1 MKAPQNKFVLFLALL
16 PLLGCQDYGF
26 SRKANGPGGD
36 TPAIEVAPTL
46 LDFWSVRSGEEQVLS
61 FTISS
66 VGDGT
71 LSIDELIPS
80 GSGSFTLLDADTPF
94 NLAPG
99 DSAELR
105 VAFTPLDPGTQTG
118 AITVNS
124 NDPDR
129 GSVDVDLT
137 GSGLLPWLE
146 ITPDS
151 YDFGDFVIPC
161 TDALQLTLQNTGDDT
176 LHVSDVQYLGDGQLH
191 LREDM
196 EVPFSL
202 SPGSYTTAWVDLDPA
217 YEGDVT
223 GTLSVTSN
231 DPRGVVEAT
240 QSAVAAWAGDGHD
253 SFTVETDPPVDLLF
267 AVDQSSSMNDDAVSL
282 ADNFSVFIEALQ
294 TVTSGW
300 HLGVVTYDHGC
311 FNDGVLDAST
321 TDLDAV
327 FAEAVAAGDDD
338 IANTEALFRLVD
350 RALQQTDSKSCNQDF
365 LREGAP
371 LHIIVV
377 SDEPERSTET
387 ASAWTWDYW
396 LARYTTYVDG
406 DSLLKVSGVL
416 DVDGCNEGAEGYAE
430 AVAATGGLALSI
442 CSGDWSDYALQLA
455 EASTEFAW
463 VYAPSQEA
471 VPTSVTVTVDGVEQ
485 STGWSWDDSLGA
497 VVFASRPEGSTVELS
512 YKLVS
517 ECN

>member
-1 MKAPQNKFVLFLALL
+1 MKIQQNKFVVISILL
-16 PLLGCQDYGF
+16 LVGCTDYGF
-26 SRKANGPGGD
+26 SRKANAPGGD
-36 TPAIEVAPTL
+36 TPAIEVDPTL

-61 FTISS
+61 FAIRS

-71 LSIDELIPS
+71 LAVDDLIPS
-80 GSGSFTLLDADTPF
+80 GSASFTLLDGDPPF

-99 DSAELR
+99 ESAELH

-118 AITVNS
+118 LITVTS

-129 GSVDVDLT
+129 PSVDVDLT

-151 YDFGDFVIPC
+151 HDFGDFVIPC
-161 TDALQLTLQNTGDDT
+161 ADAVQLTLQNTGDDT
-176 LHVSDVQYLGDGQLH
+176 LDVSAVDYLGDGQLH

-202 SPGSYTTAWVDLDPA
+202 SPGSYTTAWVELDPA
-217 YEGDVT
+217 YEGEIT

-240 QSAVAAWAGDGHD
+240 QRAAATWAGDGRD
-253 SFTVETDPPVDLLF
+253 TFTVDTDPPVDLLF
-267 AVDQSSSMNDDAVSL
+267 AVDQSSSMNDDAVRL
-282 ADNFSVFIEALQ
+282 ADNFSVFIDTLQ

-321 TDLDAV
+321 SDLESV
-327 FAEAVAAGDDD
+327 FAAAVSAGDDD

-350 RALQQTDSKSCNQDF
+350 RALQQTDSKSCNEDF

-371 LHIIVV
+371 LHVIVV

-396 LARYTTYVDG
+396 LARYYGYVDG
-406 DSLLKVSGVL
+406 ESLLKVSGVI
-416 DVDGCNEGAEGYAE
+416 DVDGCNEGADGYAQ
-430 AVAATGGLALSI
+430 AVAATGGLQLSI

-471 VPTSVTVTVDGVEQ
+471 VPTSVAVFVDGVEL
-485 STGWSWDDSLGA
+485 SAGWSWDDSLAA
-497 VVFASRPEGSTVELS
+497 VVFDARPEGSTVELT

-517 ECN
+517 ECE